1 MVRLLTNDD
10 VEALVD
16 MPAIVESLEELYRQI
31 GEGTAMTRPRTDV
44 HAPTAENEGE
54 YYRFKTMGGINPAK
68 GVYGLR
74 INSDILRWVDR
85 DGYTVQEKLPRAQ
98 GGRYAGLVLLFD
110 AGDGTPL
117 AIMPDGYMQKL
128 RVGATSAIGAKYLAR
143 EDVSTVGLLGAGWQA
158 EGQVAALAELFDID
172 HLSVYSPSESKV
184 EFAAWVE
191 EEFGIDADPVDSAE
205 AAFEADVV
213 HSATNSRSPVF
224 ETDWLR
230 EGQHLGVIN
239 RTEIYPET
247 LDVCD
252 PTVVHSKH
260 GKAENYRTADVNEDD
275 IPYLNSAEY
284 DYSQYPDLG
293 ELVVGDTPGR
303 TNDDQ
308 ISFFFNNIGMGAQ
321 FAAVGAVA
329 YERALEGDRGQELD
343 TDLFTQAL
351 VP

>member
-85 DGYTVQEKLPRAQ
+85 GDYTVQEKLPRAQ
-98 GGRYAGLVLLFD
+98 GERYVGLVILFD
-110 AGDGTPL
+110 ASDGTPL

-158 EGQVAALAELFDID
+158 EGQVAALDELFDID
-172 HLSVYSPSESKV
+172 HLSVYTPSESKV
-184 EFAAWVE
+184 EFAEWVE
-191 EEFGIDADPVDSAE
+191 AEYGIDTDPVDSAE
-205 AAFEADVV
+205 AVFEADVV

-230 EGQHLGVIN
+230 DGQHLGVIN
-239 RTEIYPET
+239 RTEINPET

-252 PTVVHSKH
+252 PTVVHSKY
-260 GKAENYRTADVNEDD
+260 GKAEDYRTKDVNEDD
-275 IPYLNSAEY
+275 IPYLNSEGF
-284 DYSQYPDLG
+284 DYSTFPDLG

-303 TNDDQ
+303 TDDDQ

-329 YERALEGDRGQELD
+329 YERALEQDRGQELE